1 MHSSPPCINHC
12 PPSNGSERTD
22 SLRRLILPSIHPSEA
37 TARGDKKNLRIVVMK
52 HKDLLVEW
60 VSLLQ
65 SGKMTAELQQGI
77 GLETGKNRWR
87 QGEMY

>member
-1 MHSSPPCINHC
+1 
-12 PPSNGSERTD
+12 
-22 SLRRLILPSIHPSEA
+22 
-37 TARGDKKNLRIVVMK
+37 MK